1 MITKDEVLHI
11 ANIAMLKFSDGEV
24 DVFTEKFQQ
33 VIDFVDAIKEVDTE
47 NVEPTFSIN
56 DDVEMLKDYEGDE
69 VLSLEEVLQNT
80 EEQEYGYFKILRV
93 VE

>member
-11 ANIAMLKFSDGEV
+11 ANIAMLKFSDEEV

-33 VIDFVDAIKEVDTE
+33 VIDFVDAIKVVDTD

-56 DDVEMLKDYEGDE
+56 DDVEMLKDYEGNE

>member
-11 ANIAMLKFSDGEV
+11 ANIAMLKFSDEEV

-56 DDVEMLKDYEGDE
+56 DDIEMLKDYEGDE
-69 VLSLEEVLQNT
+69 VLTLEEVLQNT

>member
-11 ANIAMLKFSDGEV
+11 ANIAMLKFSDEEV

-56 DDVEMLKDYEGDE
+56 DDVEMLKDYEGNE
-69 VLSLEEVLQNT
+69 VLTLEEVLQNT

>member
-11 ANIAMLKFSDGEV
+11 ANIAMLKFSDEEV

-56 DDVEMLKDYEGDE
+56 DDVEMLKDYEGNE

>member
-11 ANIAMLKFSDGEV
+11 ANIAMLKFSDEEV

-56 DDVEMLKDYEGDE
+56 DDIEMLKDYEGDE
-69 VLSLEEVLQNT
+69 VLTLEEVLRNT